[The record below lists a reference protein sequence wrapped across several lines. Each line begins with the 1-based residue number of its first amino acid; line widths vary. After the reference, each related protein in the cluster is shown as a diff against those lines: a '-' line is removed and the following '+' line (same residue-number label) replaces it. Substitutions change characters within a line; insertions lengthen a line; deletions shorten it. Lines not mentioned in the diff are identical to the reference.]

1 MEKKMDMK
9 FSMIELNK
17 MINADDL
24 HAKILLQVHDE
35 LIFEINESNKE
46 VSIDKIKSVMENIH
60 LNFKDFEVPLL
71 VDYGFGD
78 NWGDAH

>member
-1 MEKKMDMK
+1 
-9 FSMIELNK
+9 MIELNK
-17 MINADDL
+17 MITAEDLNA
-24 HAKILLQVHDE
+24 KMLLQVHDE
-35 LIFEINESNKE
+35 LIFEIDKTNKD

-60 LNFKDFEVPLL
+60 LDFKNFEVPLL

>member
-1 MEKKMDMK
+1 
-9 FSMIELNK
+9 MIELNK
-17 MINADDL
+17 IIIADEL
-24 HAKILLQVHDE
+24 NAKILLQVHDE
-35 LIFEINESNKE
+35 LIFEIDEANKKD
-46 VSIDKIKSVMENIH
+46 SIDKIKSVMENIH